1 MKPNIKSTH
10 LGEKAALEHANI
22 FPDLARLLSLAG
34 SVEFYEALSGFAA
47 RITGCNKRLVMRYA
61 AYDRPAF
68 IINHALSKEVA
79 TMYLAG
85 LYRIDPLYEISRTNR
100 EPLVVHLRS
109 MPTDHVPDEQ
119 YLAALFKSAFIFDEL
134 AVLLPTYGGVTV
146 AICCE
151 RGRRRFTQSEADILE
166 AIRPLLNSIHK
177 LHIDRVFYA
186 AGKRATA
193 ERNDLEGA
201 MLVLDSRNKPIY
213 ANAAWEACP
222 HVAGRLPDIIARL
235 EEGVSSHVLLGEGHI
250 AHWERL
256 PNNSSLAPNGSLLML
271 DRRSP
276 GPLRNSAR
284 RAVESFCEAYALTPR
299 ETEVVRLSLIGS
311 PNALI
316 AKKLGVSIGTVKN
329 HRWRLYYKLDITTER
344 ELFDCSSRRCCRS
357 RASPRR
363 RTPPARIR
371 RRPHSRRRTG
381 LNPLPRREP
390 EFRLDVRLSGSIS

>member
-1 MKPNIKSTH
+1 
-10 LGEKAALEHANI
+10 
-22 FPDLARLLSLAG
+22 
-34 SVEFYEALSGFAA
+34 
-47 RITGCNKRLVMRYA
+47 MRYA

-68 IINHALSKEVA
+68 IINHALSKEVV

-100 EPLVVHLRS
+100 EPLVVNLRS

-134 AVLLPTYGGVTV
+134 AVLLPTYGGVTI

-151 RGRRRFTQSEADILE
+151 RSQRRFTESEADILQ
-166 AIRPLLNSIHK
+166 AIQPLLYSIHK
-177 LHIDRVFYA
+177 LHIDRVYSA

-193 ERNDLEGA
+193 ERDGPEGA
-201 MLVLDSRNKPIY
+201 MLVLDDRNKPVY
-213 ANAAWEACP
+213 ANAAWAACP
-222 HVAGRLPDIIARL
+222 HVANRLPEIVARL
-235 EEGVSSHVLLGEGHI
+235 EEGRCSHILLGEGHI

-256 PNNSSLAPNGSLLML
+256 PKDSSLAPNGSLLML

-276 GPLRNSAR
+276 GPLGDSAR

-299 ETEVVRLSLIGS
+299 ETEVVRLSLIGA

-316 AKKLGVSIGTVKN
+316 AKKLGVSVGTVKN

-344 ELFDCSSRRCCRS
+344 ELFRLFISTLLSIESVAPSVD
-357 RASPRR
+357 AAGKETKTAGFSPADWRE
-363 RTPPARIR
+363 PAAPARVSLGSTA
-371 RRPHSRRRTG
+371 RPFRALNIQDPDGLRLASAPRAGSDADCARTDR
-381 LNPLPRREP
+381 P
-390 EFRLDVRLSGSIS
+390 